1 MSMKKVR
8 MMCMVA
14 LFSLALMLIPN
25 VNANASTTFPDVP
38 STLDGSKEIYY
49 LVDKGVINGIPVNNG
64 YVFKPTDPVTKGQAA
79 KMVVIAG
86 GYEPLVV
93 TTSSF
98 TDIELPRKAV
108 LSGYVE
114 RAVQLGF
121 FNTITDGKF
130 RPDDALT
137 RGEMSKVLATAL
149 KLDVEKYSSLESP
162 FSDITTD
169 NPYHKYISA
178 LYYDGITNGVS
189 AGTVKKFNTTG
200 QLSRREFSMF
210 VARALSNEFKLTVGE
225 VAGAHVPNEADYIGK
240 VKSTTDYLNVRS
252 SKSTTDKSN
261 VVGQVNEG
269 FAFDAYGSEGEW
281 IKVVY
286 QDKYAYISSEYAQFV
301 DQNGN
306 PLGSK
311 VKSVVVTSPANIRVK
326 SDEYAKNIGSL
337 YSGTTIDVYG
347 ETNGWYLTKL
357 NGIPGYIKVSQTNGS
372 GTTEEQPSENET
384 DGNQNQGETV
394 VAKLIGRAT
403 TNSINVR
410 SQPNTTSSVLGVLN
424 RGDEVTVLSTNG
436 FWAHILYK
444 GNEAY
449 VHKTYL
455 KLINQTGSPVAGR
468 IIVLDPGHGGK
479 DPGATSGSYQEKQVA
494 LAVANVVKQK
504 LEKDGA
510 IVYMTRIG
518 DSYPTLA
525 DRVAFADKH
534 YAEMF
539 ISIHNNSSTSSSA
552 HGTETYYSI
561 SANDNEKE
569 DNALAT
575 YVNSQI
581 VKNAQMFNRGVKRED
596 FYVIRHSVYPSILV
610 ELGFISNTED
620 RNKLVSS
627 QYTQIFG
634 DSIYKGIVEYY
645 SN

>member
-1 MSMKKVR
+1 MKKVR

-269 FAFDAYGSEGEW
+269 YAFDAYGSEGEW

-306 PLGSK
+306 PLGST

-326 SDEYAKNIGSL
+326 SDEYAKNIGSI

-347 ETNGWYLTKL
+347 ETNGWYLTKI
-357 NGIPGYIKVSQTNGS
+357 NGIPGYIKISQTNGS
-372 GTTEEQPSENET
+372 GTTEEQPSDT
-384 DGNQNQGETV
+384 DVNQNQEETV

-581 VKNAQMFNRGVKRED
+581 VKNAQMFNRGIKRED

-645 SN
+645 SK

>member
-1 MSMKKVR
+1 
-8 MMCMVA
+8 MVA

-269 FAFDAYGSEGEW
+269 YAFDAYGSEGEW

-286 QDKYAYISSEYAQFV
+286 EGKYAYISSEYAQFV

-306 PLGSK
+306 PLGST

-326 SDEYAKNIGSL
+326 SDEYAKNIGSI

-347 ETNGWYLTKL
+347 ETNGWYLTKI
-357 NGIPGYIKVSQTNGS
+357 NGIPGYIKISQTNGS
-372 GTTEEQPSENET
+372 GTTEEQPSDT
-384 DGNQNQGETV
+384 DVNQNQEETV

-518 DSYPTLA
+518 DSYPTLE

-581 VKNAQMFNRGVKRED
+581 VKNAQMFNRGIKRED

-645 SN
+645 SK

>member
-1 MSMKKVR
+1 
-8 MMCMVA
+8 MVA

-210 VARALSNEFKLTVGE
+210 VARALGNEFKLTVGE

-269 FAFDAYGSEGEW
+269 YAFDAYGSEGEW

-286 QDKYAYISSEYAQFV
+286 EGKYAYISSEYAQFV

-306 PLGSK
+306 PLGST

-326 SDEYAKNIGSL
+326 SDEYAKNIGSI

-347 ETNGWYLTKL
+347 ETNGWYLTKI
-357 NGIPGYIKVSQTNGS
+357 NGIPGYIKISQTNGS
-372 GTTEEQPSENET
+372 GTTEEQPSDT
-384 DGNQNQGETV
+384 DVNQNQEETV

-518 DSYPTLA
+518 DSYPTLE

-581 VKNAQMFNRGVKRED
+581 VKNAQMFNRGIKRED

-645 SN
+645 SK

>member
-1 MSMKKVR
+1 MKKVR

-269 FAFDAYGSEGEW
+269 YAFDAYGSEGEW

-286 QDKYAYISSEYAQFV
+286 EGKYAYISSEYAQFV

-306 PLGSK
+306 PLGST

-326 SDEYAKNIGSL
+326 SDEYAKNIGSI

-347 ETNGWYLTKL
+347 ETNGWYLTKI
-357 NGIPGYIKVSQTNGS
+357 NGIPGYIKISQTNGS
-372 GTTEEQPSENET
+372 GTTEEQPSDT
-384 DGNQNQGETV
+384 DVNQNQEETV

-518 DSYPTLA
+518 DSYPTLE

-581 VKNAQMFNRGVKRED
+581 VKNAQMFNRGIKRED

-645 SN
+645 SK